1 MATDSLM
8 MAESSHS
15 IYVNRLASQEV
26 NKLNEFWGGYL
37 RLLQNALG
45 GYDSAMTQRQFNRLI
60 KDVDGVIT
68 SNMEE
73 WQHQLTLDLDEFAEY
88 ETDFQ
93 ARMIGAVTDQDIA
106 VPASSQVIAAAI
118 ANPIQTGAGAIQ
130 LEEWLTDVSTKQRQR
145 IEGEIKIGYSNG
157 VPNAEIVQRIVGTRA
172 NKFTDGI
179 AEVDR
184 RSAVTLVRTST
195 NHYANEARK
204 QVYKENKRVVIGHR
218 WVSTLDKRTSNICR
232 DRDGDVYIYADEGA
246 VFYPPA
252 HANCLLGDTNVT
264 TSATVANIYERTFKG
279 TMIQITCESG
289 RNITITPNHPILTNR
304 GWVKAAEVD
313 KFDKLIAMSESTLV
327 KHEEYGISS
336 KFEDMS
342 SAFDVPVNSGF
353 IASRPTTTKDFHG
366 DGIANS
372 YVNIVDVHG
381 FRRNTLDTTTAK
393 EVDNGGFMD
402 RVGVNNAFNGF
413 GSLNLLFSAALSSLN
428 RAVSCRGKV
437 SDLLWGASIHPS
449 FLLLRSISKRAVNR
463 LKVSNYWCG
472 AAAKAKLAN
481 NALCANAGFV
491 SSADS
496 SLFGVG
502 KFDSLGEG
510 NFNACS
516 SESSLDWFF
525 SNAEELANLTAANL
539 VDGVELD
546 NVVDLTL
553 REFDSVHV
561 YNLENDVNWYT
572 SNGII
577 THNCRSSTSPLVKGY
592 NVDNPNGKRSSKGG
606 KLVDGESKQDP
617 KQVSATQTYYD
628 WLKNQPA
635 QFQDEVLGQTK
646 GKIFRNSGV
655 SVEKFKTLMID
666 RMNKPMTIDQMA
678 AKDKQI
684 ADYLKKIK

>member
-1 MATDSLM
+1 MADSLM

-45 GYDSAMTQRQFNRLI
+45 GYDSAMTKRQFNKLI

-68 SNMEE
+68 ANMEE

-106 VPASSQVIAAAI
+106 VPAPSQVIAAAI

-130 LEEWLTDVSTKQRQR
+130 FEQWLTNVSTQQRQR
-145 IEGEIKIGYSNG
+145 IEGEIKLGYANG
-157 VPNAEIVQRIVGTRA
+157 VPTNQMVQNIVGTRA

-218 WVSTLDKRTSNICR
+218 WVSTLDKRTSSICR
-232 DRDGDVYIYADEGA
+232 DRDGDEYIYADDG
-246 VFYPPA
+246 VVYYPPA
-252 HANCLLGDTNVT
+252 HPNCLLGDTDVT
-264 TSATVANIYERTFKG
+264 TSAAVANIYERTFKG
-279 TMIQITCESG
+279 TMIQITCKSG

-304 GWVKAAEVD
+304 GWVKAAEVN
-313 KFDKLIAMSESTLV
+313 KFDKLIAMSEATTV
-327 KHEEYGISS
+327 KHKEYGISS

-342 SAFDVPVNSGF
+342 SAFNIPVDSGF
-353 IASRPTTTKDFHG
+353 VASRPTTAKDFHG
-366 DGIANS
+366 DGIANG

-381 FRRNTLDTTTAK
+381 FRRNALDTAAAEK
-393 EVDNGGFMD
+393 IDNSGFVD
-402 RVGVNNAFNGF
+402 RVGVNFSLNGF
-413 GSLNLLFSAALSSLN
+413 CSLNFLCSTALSSL
-428 RAVSCRGKV
+428 RRLVGCRGKV

-449 FLLLRSISKRAVNR
+449 LLLLRSISKRAVNR
-463 LKVSNYWCG
+463 LKVSNYWRF
-472 AAAKAKLAN
+472 AAAKTKLAN
-481 NALCANAGFV
+481 DALCANAGLV

-496 SLFGVG
+496 FLFGVG
-502 KFDSLGEG
+502 ELDSFGEG
-510 NFNACS
+510 NLDTRS
-516 SESSLDWFF
+516 GESSLDWFF

-539 VDGVELD
+539 IDGVELD

-577 THNCRSSTSPLVKGY
+577 THNCRSSTSPVVKGY
-592 NVDNPNGKRSSKGG
+592 NTTNPNGKRSSRGG
-606 KLVDGESKQDP
+606 KLVDGELKQDP

-628 WLKNQPA
+628 WLKVQPA
-635 QFQDEVLGQTK
+635 QFQDEVLGKTK

-655 SVEKFKTLMID
+655 SVDKFKTLMID

>member
-1 MATDSLM
+1 M

-45 GYDSAMTQRQFNRLI
+45 GYDSAMTQRQFNKLI

-68 SNMEE
+68 ANMEE

-130 LEEWLTDVSTKQRQR
+130 FEQWLTNVSTQQRQR
-145 IEGEIKIGYSNG
+145 IEGEIKLGYANG
-157 VPNAEIVQRIVGTRA
+157 VPTNQMVQSIVGTRA

-232 DRDGDVYIYADEGA
+232 DRDGDVYIYADEG
-246 VFYPPA
+246 VVYYPPA
-252 HANCLLGDTNVT
+252 HPNCLLGDTDVT
-264 TSATVANIYERTFKG
+264 TSAAVANIYERTFKG

-304 GWVKAAEVD
+304 GWVKAAEVN
-313 KFDKLIAMSESTLV
+313 KFDKLIAMSEATTV
-327 KHEEYGISS
+327 KHKEYGISS
-336 KFEDMS
+336 KFKDMS
-342 SAFDVPVNSGF
+342 SSFNIPVDSGF
-353 IASRPTTTKDFHG
+353 VASRPTATKDFHG
-366 DGIANS
+366 DGIANG
-372 YVNIVDVHG
+372 YVNIVDVHS
-381 FRRNTLDTTTAK
+381 FRRNTLDTAAAK
-393 EVDNGGFMD
+393 EVDNGGFVEG
-402 RVGVNNAFNGF
+402 VGVNFALNGF
-413 GSLNLLFSAALSSLN
+413 CSLNFLCSTALSSL
-428 RAVSCRGKV
+428 RRLVGCRGKV

-449 FLLLRSISKRAVNR
+449 FLLLRSISKCAVNR
-463 LKVSNYWCG
+463 LKVSNYWCS
-472 AAAKAKLAN
+472 AAVKTKFTN
-481 NALCANAGFV
+481 NAFCANSGLV

-502 KFDSLGEG
+502 EFDSLSEG
-510 NFNACS
+510 NLDTCIG
-516 SESSLDWFF
+516 ESPLDWFL

-539 VDGVELD
+539 VDGVEFD

-577 THNCRSSTSPLVKGY
+577 THNCRSSTSPVVKGY
-592 NVDNPNGKRSSKGG
+592 NTNNPNGKRSSRGG
-606 KLVDGESKQDP
+606 KLVDGELKQDP

-628 WLKNQPA
+628 WLFDQPT
-635 QFQDEVLGQTK
+635 QFQDEVLGKTK

-655 SVEKFKTLMID
+655 SVDKFKTLMID

-684 ADYLKKIK
+684 ADYLKNIK